1 MKTEKDGLR
10 KEYPEELILSGVR
23 GKHAQ
28 RFREGTKLVSIAPDL
43 QEFFPDSEA
52 VDKALRGYLAA
63 QR

>member
-1 MKTEKDGLR
+1 MKTEEDGLR
-10 KEYPEELILSGVR
+10 KEYPETLIKSGTR

-28 RFREGTKLVSIAPDL
+28 RFREGVKLVAIAPDL

-52 VDKALRGYLAA
+52 VDKALREYLAT